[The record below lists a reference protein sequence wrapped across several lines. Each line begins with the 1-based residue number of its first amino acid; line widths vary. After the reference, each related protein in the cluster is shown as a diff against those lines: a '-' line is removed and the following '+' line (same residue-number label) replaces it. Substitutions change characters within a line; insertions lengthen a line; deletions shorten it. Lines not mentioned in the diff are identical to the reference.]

1 MSSSSSSVGIW
12 TSIFLNGSDI
22 VVDLTAISSTQADNS
37 PDFTSIYEGDKKEP
51 VSYWSQSGNSDLSV
65 VSSIINPC
73 ERRSPIE
80 LSSSSQRDS
89 MLAEIDSVLAWVE
102 IYEHT
107 LA

>member
-1 MSSSSSSVGIW
+1 
-12 TSIFLNGSDI
+12 
-22 VVDLTAISSTQADNS
+22 VVDLTAISSAQADDS
-37 PDFTSIYEGDKKEP
+37 PGITSIHEDDKKEP
-51 VSYWSQSGNSDLSV
+51 VSYWSQGDNPDLSV

-80 LSSSSQRDS
+80 LSSSGQRDS
-89 MLAEIDSVLAWVE
+89 MLTEIGSVLAWVE